1 MKWHK
6 QLKQHWNSAKSFI
19 HQGYRHAKGWAK
31 QVDTGAGIFKRLL
44 SAATPML
51 QDIGGDDLIKQ
62 GVGAIDQYNQLRG
75 KVRDVDSR
83 VRGYGSQIDSANI
96 FD

>member
-1 MKWHK
+1 MKWVK
-6 QLKQHWNSAKSFI
+6 QVKDHWNSAKSFI
-19 HQGYRHAKGWAK
+19 HQGYRHAHGWAK
-31 QVDTGAGIFKRLL
+31 QIDRGAGIFKRLL

-51 QDIGGDDLIKQ
+51 QDFGGDDFIKQ
-62 GVGAIDQYNQLRG
+62 GVGAIDQYNQLKG

>member
-1 MKWHK
+1 MKWVK
-6 QLKQHWNSAKSFI
+6 QVKDHWNSAKSFI
-19 HQGYRHAKGWAK
+19 HQGYRHAKGWAQ
-31 QVDTGAGIFKRLL
+31 QVDRGAGIFKRLL

-62 GVGAIDQYNQLRG
+62 GVGAIDQYNQLRS

-83 VRGYGSQIDSANI
+83 VRGYGNQMDSANI

>member
-1 MKWHK
+1 MKWVK
-6 QLKQHWNSAKSFI
+6 QVKDHWNTAKSFI

-31 QVDTGAGIFKRLL
+31 QIDRGAGIFAKLL
-44 SAATPML
+44 SATTPML
-51 QDIGGDDLIKQ
+51 QDFGGDEIIKQ

-75 KVRDVDSR
+75 KVKDVDSKF
-83 VRGYGSQIDSANI
+83 RGYASNLESANI